1 MLSLRELVKW
11 LTEHLSKMKSKT
23 IKFRDPVVENVVDK
37 FVSRSDVGFNKYG
50 RTLDTER
57 RGKHK
62 DLAGY
67 LNDIQEEL
75 MDAILYIQAAREELS
90 DNLVNETVVEANKAS
105 FRPPHPSDAENIL
118 SVNSPLPGEELEY
131 GSPV

>member
-11 LTEHLSKMKSKT
+11 LTEHLLKMKSKT

-57 RGKHK
+57 KGKHK

-75 MDAILYIQAAREELS
+75 MDAILYIQAAREELN
-90 DNLVNETVVEANKAS
+90 DNLVSETVVEANKAS
-105 FRPPHPSDAENIL
+105 FRPPHPSHAED
-118 SVNSPLPGEELEY
+118 LEY